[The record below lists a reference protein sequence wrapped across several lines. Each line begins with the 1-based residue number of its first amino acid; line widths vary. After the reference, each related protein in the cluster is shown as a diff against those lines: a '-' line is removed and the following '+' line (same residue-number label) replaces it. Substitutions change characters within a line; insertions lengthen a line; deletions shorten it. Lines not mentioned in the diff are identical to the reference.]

1 MTDEEALLRQI
12 IAEIADAYTQAYR
25 KEVRPYVDRLVLI
38 ESMKPV
44 RYNIEDLMKA
54 VTSFDS

>member
-1 MTDEEALLRQI
+1 MTDEEARLRRI

-25 KEVRPYVDRLVLI
+25 KEVRPYVDRLILI